1 MRQILVIIIIIV
13 LSSCTTKYK
22 GSHTNFKKFSK
33 DIQYCLQKSCI
44 NKTENVLNNISIIS
58 TALAY
63 GGGGSGG
70 GGGGGSGNSL
80 QKDKI
85 SYKVFNLCMEDK
97 GYFKD
102 ENGIFEL
109 PHLTCS

>member
-1 MRQILVIIIIIV
+1 MRLILVITMITFF
-13 LSSCTTKYK
+13 SSCSTKYNGAHK
-22 GSHTNFKKFSK
+22 DFKKFSK
-33 DIQYCLQKSCI
+33 DIKYCLKKACI
-44 NKTENVLNNISIIS
+44 NKSSKILYNISFIS
-58 TALAY
+58 SALAY
-63 GGGGSGG
+63 GGGGSG
-70 GGGGGSGNSL
+70 SSL

-85 SYKVFNLCMEDK
+85 SYKVFNICMKKK

>member
-1 MRQILVIIIIIV
+1 MRLIFVIIMIVV
-13 LSSCTTKYK
+13 LSSCSTKYK
-22 GSHTNFKKFSK
+22 GSHTDFKKFSK
-33 DIQYCLQKSCI
+33 DIQYCLKKSCI
-44 NKTENVLNNISIIS
+44 NKTKNVLYNISIIS

-63 GGGGSGG
+63 GGGG
-70 GGGGGSGNSL
+70 GGGSGGGSGISL

-102 ENGIFEL
+102 EDGIFEL

>member
-1 MRQILVIIIIIV
+1 MHYIGGMRLICLIIMIVV
-13 LSSCTTKYK
+13 LSSCSTKYK
-22 GSHTNFKKFSK
+22 GSHTDFKKFSK
-33 DIQYCLQKSCI
+33 DIQYCLKKSCI
-44 NKTENVLNNISIIS
+44 NKTKNVLYNISIIS

-63 GGGGSGG
+63 GGGG
-70 GGGGGSGNSL
+70 GSGSSL

-102 ENGIFEL
+102 EKGIFEL

>member
-1 MRQILVIIIIIV
+1 MRLILLTIIIVV
-13 LSSCTTKYK
+13 LSSCSTKYK
-22 GSHTNFKKFSK
+22 GSHTDFEKFSK
-33 DIQYCLQKSCI
+33 DIQNCLKKSCI
-44 NKTENVLNNISIIS
+44 NKSKNVLYNISIIS

-63 GGGGSGG
+63 GGGG
-70 GGGGGSGNSL
+70 GGGSGSNL

-109 PHLTCS
+109 PDLTCS

>member
-1 MRQILVIIIIIV
+1 MHIILLTIMIVV
-13 LSSCTTKYK
+13 LSSCSTKYK
-22 GSHTNFKKFSK
+22 GSHTDFKKFSK
-33 DIQYCLQKSCI
+33 DIQHCLKKSCI
-44 NKTENVLNNISIIS
+44 NKTKNVLYNISIIS

-63 GGGGSGG
+63 GGGG
-70 GGGGGSGNSL
+70 GGGGGSGSSL

>member
-1 MRQILVIIIIIV
+1 MRLVFLIIMIVV
-13 LSSCTTKYK
+13 LSSCSTKYK
-22 GSHTNFKKFSK
+22 GSHIDFKKFSK
-33 DIQYCLQKSCI
+33 DIQYCLKKSCI
-44 NKTENVLNNISIIS
+44 NKTKNVLYNISIIS

-63 GGGGSGG
+63 GGGG
-70 GGGGGSGNSL
+70 GGSGSSL
-80 QKDKI
+80 EKYKI

-109 PHLTCS
+109 PHLTCN

>member
-1 MRQILVIIIIIV
+1 MRSILLTIMIVV
-13 LSSCTTKYK
+13 LSSCSTKDK
-22 GSHTNFKKFSK
+22 GAHADFKKFSK
-33 DIQYCLQKSCI
+33 DIQHCLKKSCI
-44 NKTENVLNNISIIS
+44 NKTKNVLYNISIIS

-63 GGGGSGG
+63 GGGG
-70 GGGGGSGNSL
+70 GGGGGSGSSL

-102 ENGIFEL
+102 ENGIFQL
-109 PHLTCS
+109 PDLNCS